1 MALAYPMPAIG
12 GQSCQWQIWFA
23 YCERQATVI
32 RLLSALTNSPR
43 FEDAKCTTESN
54 LDFFFPESLVEW
66 EERLPRLKQLCGSC
80 IHQVPCLAYAI
91 ENEIK
96 DGFWGNTTPEQ
107 RQLHFKNKENPYTK
121 RIREIT
127 TLLSQGFTK
136 EQVAMRLEIQVES
149 LERTLDRA
157 KRKGLLL

>member
-1 MALAYPMPAIG
+1 
-12 GQSCQWQIWFA
+12 
-23 YCERQATVI
+23 
-32 RLLSALTNSPR
+32 
-43 FEDAKCTTESN
+43 
-54 LDFFFPESLVEW
+54 
-66 EERLPRLKQLCGSC
+66 
-80 IHQVPCLAYAI
+80 VPCLAYAI

-107 RQLHFKNKENPYTK
+107 RQIHFKNKENPYTK

>member
-1 MALAYPMPAIG
+1 M
-12 GQSCQWQIWFA
+12 
-23 YCERQATVI
+23 VI

-43 FEDAKCTTESN
+43 FADAKCQDEPN

-80 IHQVPCLAYAI
+80 IHQSPCLAYAI

-96 DGFWGNTTPEQ
+96 DGFWGGTTPEQ
-107 RQLHFKNKENPYTK
+107 RQLQFKNKENPYTK

>member
-1 MALAYPMPAIG
+1 
-12 GQSCQWQIWFA
+12 
-23 YCERQATVI
+23 
-32 RLLSALTNSPR
+32 LLSALTNSPR
-43 FEDAKCTTESN
+43 FDEAQCKNERN

-80 IHQVPCLAYAI
+80 IHRVQCLDYAI

-96 DGFWGNTTPEQ
+96 EGFWGDTTPDE
-107 RQLHFKNKENPYTK
+107 RKMHYKNKEDRHTK
-121 RIREIT
+121 RIREIK

-157 KRKGLLL
+157 KRKGLLK